1 MAPKYTKTNCCQ
13 QYFFKTWKHI
23 HSQIPELCNR
33 FLIHFHLFF
42 LESRELWWYLNQDT
56 QKQMLDSAPWCF
68 TNVLPFFL
76 LLLWPTLSLP
86 CPILA
91 LAQNRIICRAH
102 WLPPTYISTWLFD
115 LMQQFCNSQ
124 QRQNDKIRSLV
135 FLRDFCCQKW

>member
-1 MAPKYTKTNCCQ
+1 MVLLVKHGRIFILKFLNCATDFSFISTSFFGVTRTLMISKSRHTKANV
-13 QYFFKTWKHI
+13 
-23 HSQIPELCNR
+23 R
-33 FLIHFHLFF
+33 FSPMVF
-42 LESRELWWYLNQDT
+42 YKCT
-56 QKQMLDSAPWCF
+56 TCF
-68 TNVLPFFL
+68 

-115 LMQQFCNSQ
+115 IMQKFCNSQ
-124 QRQNDKIRSLV
+124 QRQNDNIRSLV